1 MRGLGRWGIVA
12 FAALAVWTS
21 IIAVVASPGS
31 AEEPPP
37 EETTRETFQV
47 GSIDLAPMGQPG
59 DQVNRLGDVVPR
71 PEGDIAV
78 RGITWRFVDENG
90 VDVSSHMAH
99 LHHMVLLDSGRRDQ
113 LCSYPAASRFA
124 ATGRELTPARLPEGY
139 AYHSPAGA
147 PWYGV
152 YHVMNMSDQPMRVA
166 IEYTVEYAASADLL
180 DVEPYFMDVSG
191 CWNESAGDYP
201 VPGDGGPGSV
211 HEQSRTYTMSR
222 EGSIVAGGGHLHD
235 GGIDVTLDGPD
246 GEVCRSTAIYDM
258 HDMGHLVGITGCGPM
273 DEQFVVGDQYTLTSR
288 YENDEPI
295 PGAMGI
301 MFTYVHHTDPPPP
314 EPEVGVEIG
323 SLGRDGLTAEVSCAN
338 ATEVHVDGYVTQQK
352 GGTPPID
359 GWGSTVVPCADG
371 TVTLPVRG
379 SGMLT
384 GGDVTVDLY
393 AWADDGRVW
402 VTDSAW
408 GTVPMT
414 GRLDL
419 TPPPS
424 ESTGLP
430 ISIDRQTVA
439 TGDSQAVTGTVEC
452 DEAGD
457 RWVSVSGSQR
467 VGTHTV
473 PLGGAVVVAC
483 DGPTAISVPV
493 TSWDG
498 RLAAG
503 PAAVTVSVYDPAD
516 DGVSSASATVRLRAE
531 RPEATTEPPPA
542 SPLTLVGAE
551 RSDDGVEVTVSL
563 ADCTAGSLVYLDAT
577 VSPVQGAGRRVPP
590 AEPWT
595 WTQATCDGG
604 ELSLALPAVDVSGNR
619 VFVDVFALV
628 ETGHDTL
635 SMRTWGE
642 LAVTRS

>member
-12 FAALAVWTS
+12 FAALAVCTS
-21 IIAVVASPGS
+21 IMAVVASPGS
-31 AEEPPP
+31 AQEPPP
-37 EETTRETFQV
+37 EETTSETFQV
-47 GSIDLAPMGQPG
+47 GPFDLAPMGQPG
-59 DQVNRLGDVVPR
+59 DQVNRLGEVVPR

-78 RGITWRFVDENG
+78 RGVTWRFVDENG

-113 LCSYPAASRFA
+113 LCSYPSASRFA
-124 ATGRELTPARLPEGY
+124 ATGKELTQARLPEGY

-152 YHVMNMSDQPMRVA
+152 YHVMNMSNQPMRVS
-166 IEYTVEYAASADLL
+166 IEYTVEYAAAGELL
-180 DVEPYFMDVSG
+180 DVEPYYMDVSG
-191 CWNESAGDYP
+191 CWDQSAGEYR

-211 HEQSRTYTMSR
+211 HEKSRTYTMSR

-246 GEVCRSTAIYDM
+246 GEVCRSTAVYDM
-258 HDMGHLVGITGCGPM
+258 HDTDHLVGVTPCGPM

-295 PGAMGI
+295 PGAMGV

-314 EPEVGVEIG
+314 EPELDVEIG

-352 GGTPPID
+352 GSAPPID

-371 TVTLPVRG
+371 TATLPLRG

-384 GGDVTVDLY
+384 GGDVTVDLF
-393 AWADDGRVW
+393 AWADDGRLSV
-402 VTDSAW
+402 VDSAW
-408 GTVPMT
+408 GTVRMT

-419 TPPPS
+419 TPSPS

-430 ISIDRQTVA
+430 ISIDPQTVA
-439 TGDSQAVTGTVEC
+439 TGDGQAVTGTVEC

-457 RWVSVSGSQR
+457 RWVTVSGSQR
-467 VGTHTV
+467 VGTHAV

-503 PAAVTVSVYDPAD
+503 PASVTVSVYDSTD
-516 DGVSSASATVRLRAE
+516 YDVSSASATVRLRAE
-531 RPEATTEPPPA
+531 RPETTTEPAPA
-542 SPLTLVGAE
+542 SPLTLVSAE
-551 RSDDGVEVTVSL
+551 RTDEGVEVTVSL
-563 ADCTAGSLVYLDAT
+563 ADCAAGSLVYLEAT

-590 AEPWT
+590 SEPWT

-604 ELSLALPAVDVSGNR
+604 DISLALPAVDVSANR
-619 VFVDVFALV
+619 VFVDVYAMV
-628 ETGHDTL
+628 EPGDDDL